1 MMHYISLV
9 PFFCD
14 FIIKKN
20 MHFSFPFN
28 IRFFWCVAILI
39 SSISAW
45 RHLISSV
52 LFLLPHLYLLPVLLH
67 GILLA
72 RNIAMCAVLVAYK
85 YLNVKRKTLKWA
97 SINKNSNIRINRAP
111 HSVINHISCFLLVP

>member
-20 MHFSFPFN
+20 MHF
-28 IRFFWCVAILI
+28 FFSIQHPIFLVCGYSDFKHFCMA
-39 SSISAW
+39 SSHFK
-45 RHLISSV
+45 RP
-52 LFLLPHLYLLPVLLH
+52 FLLPHLYLLPVLLH

-97 SINKNSNIRINRAP
+97 TINKNSNIRINRAP